1 MAILK
6 AIGVNR
12 FGTRE
17 VLGLSARI
25 SEAEVHWRGFLGDLH
40 KRGLRGI
47 ELFVSD
53 DHEGLKAAQAGQ
65 FIRRCPGTV
74 VSFT

>member
-1 MAILK
+1 MQDVAILK

-25 SEAEVHWRGFLGDLH
+25 SEAEVHWYVRYWSDGELW
-40 KRGLRGI
+40 RLRI
-47 ELFVSD
+47 P
-53 DHEGLKAAQAGQ
+53 A
-65 FIRRCPGTV
+65 RRDTTHRV
-74 VSFT
+74 